1 MSVRPVTVGEETK
14 AFGHPFVNIFSTFGG
29 LQGALMFLHRRRIP
43 FQSNWFAAPGSLP
56 VFLGLVLGGYLT
68 GGFIGMAAFSD
79 WDIIRLVQSHRQ
91 DKLLLTDSQSIK
103 NFA

>member
-14 AFGHPFVNIFSTFGG
+14 AFGHPFVNIFAVFGG
-29 LQGALMFLHRRRIP
+29 LQGALSFLHRRRIP

-56 VFLGLVLGGYLT
+56 VFLGLTLGGYLI
-68 GGFIGMAAFSD
+68 GGGVGVAAFSD
-79 WDIIRLVQSHRQ
+79 WEIIRLVQQHKQ
-91 DKLLLTDSQSIK
+91 DKALLTDSQSIK

>member
-14 AFGHPFVNIFSTFGG
+14 AFGHPFVNIFSVFGG

-56 VFLGLVLGGYLT
+56 VFAVFGLGGYLS
-68 GGFIGMAAFSD
+68 GGFLGMALFSD
-79 WDIIRLVQSHRQ
+79 WNLVRLTIQHKE
-91 DKLLLTDSQSIK
+91 DKQRFTDAHVVG
-103 NFA
+103 NF